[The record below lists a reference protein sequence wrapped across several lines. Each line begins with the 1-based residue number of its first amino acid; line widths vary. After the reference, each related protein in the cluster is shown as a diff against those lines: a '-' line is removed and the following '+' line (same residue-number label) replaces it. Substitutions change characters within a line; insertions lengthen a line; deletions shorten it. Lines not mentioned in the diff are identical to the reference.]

1 MLNQKKMDPKPK
13 QKKQSSNEIVYKCNS
28 KHCKENGFHNK
39 DEMRTITLKLTV
51 GSHCP
56 LDFEDA
62 PMQVVSAPRTNGAV
76 GNNITPGMGEVPTQ
90 TTRVPKKS
98 VVPQALLAQGLQMR
112 PPKE

>member
-1 MLNQKKMDPKPK
+1 MEQKPK

-51 GSHCP
+51 GKDCP

-62 PMQVVSAPRTNGAV
+62 PMQVVAAPKVSGIASGA
-76 GNNITPGMGEVPTQ
+76 PGIGDAPVQMPRPV
-90 TTRVPKKS
+90 KKS

-112 PPKE
+112 PPKDGI